1 MNRFTLFV
9 VAGLVAGLTGCA
21 SSARFVEHNA
31 GGGTVAVPDAAH
43 RDDALSL
50 IEHQVGQGYMIVE
63 EREVPTGEVITR
75 STQEQGSGNIF
86 ARAFAWLTGHRQTQ
100 SSETTT
106 VRPTEYQITYQKV
119 VMPGQ
124 QPGVVQTQYISPTML
139 PPATPTAP
147 PAPPPAVTPGGFQ
160 SRLSNFDT
168 GNTCKL

>member
-31 GGGTVAVPDAAH
+31 AGGTVAVPDAAH

-50 IEHQVGQGYMIVE
+50 IEHQVGRDYLIVE
-63 EREVPTGEVITR
+63 EREVPTGEVVTR
-75 STQEQGSGNIF
+75 LTQEQGTGNVF
-86 ARAFAWLTGHRQTQ
+86 ARAFAWMTGQKQTQ

-139 PPATPTAP
+139 PPATPT
-147 PAPPPAVTPGGFQ
+147 PPPAQPAAIQPGGFQ